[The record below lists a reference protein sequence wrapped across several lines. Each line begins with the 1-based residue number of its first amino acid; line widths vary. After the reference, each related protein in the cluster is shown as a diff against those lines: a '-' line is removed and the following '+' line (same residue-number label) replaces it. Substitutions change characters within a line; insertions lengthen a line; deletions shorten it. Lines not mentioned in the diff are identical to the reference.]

1 MPTRSDI
8 YNCTFKNTYKVS
20 IIYIIIESE
29 EASEQSQQGKENPSP
44 TEGACGTIADEKQ
57 GNCTDYSGM
66 HDELSYQNNIEI
78 SFLSSKSYTRYEPRI
93 KLGTCFYAFYG
104 LLTESINL
112 PAFSLRAG
120 YFG

>member
-1 MPTRSDI
+1 MPICSEI
-8 YNCTFKNTYKVS
+8 YNCTFKNTNKLS
-20 IIYIIIESE
+20 IIYVIVESE
-29 EASEQSQQGKENPSP
+29 EPSEQSQQGKENPSP

-57 GNCTDYSGM
+57 GKALTAAECMMNCRIKT
-66 HDELSYQNNIEI
+66 IEI

-93 KLGTCFYAFYG
+93 KLDTCFYAFYG

-112 PAFSLRAG
+112 SAFSLRAG